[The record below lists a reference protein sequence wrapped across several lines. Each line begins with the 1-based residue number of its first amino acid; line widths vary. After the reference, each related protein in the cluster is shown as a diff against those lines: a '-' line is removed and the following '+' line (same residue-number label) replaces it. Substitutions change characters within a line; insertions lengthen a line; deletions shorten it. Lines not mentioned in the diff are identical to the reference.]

1 MGTSYECLKYD
12 PAETRDIVVEEIPKK
27 LPPSPKKPNS
37 QSLYLLINIISQIW
51 TKNCYHFE
59 IFEKTERIEKVVEY
73 IETKLLEGEKSEYFF
88 NLYHGNR
95 NVDLLQTKYKT
106 LGELLRDLEKDYV
119 FEDSEKN
126 KIVILVYR
134 NDSKFDTSLF
144 TNGLPSERTINNEK
158 NRVIDEIVI
167 KNELSVKNSLNDKSF
182 LNKRLINNEIN
193 RIIDEI
199 VIKNELS
206 VKNSLNDESNLQSKT
221 LSILT
226 STVPEKRHEIVKEIC
241 ESLNKDMFNYDL
253 PPRENSI
260 VSDMNSTELKNT
272 LKEIKTSDKF

>member
-95 NVDLLQTKYKT
+95 NVDLLQTKYTT

-158 NRVIDEIVI
+158 NRV
-167 KNELSVKNSLNDKSF
+167 
-182 LNKRLINNEIN
+182 
-193 RIIDEI
+193 IDEI